1 MSIDGVVSQM
11 SVDSVHNQDHHKPQ
25 IDITSYFTSFKGD
38 DNEEIERTAATLLN
52 DLGKQEFCF
61 HPMR

>member
-1 MSIDGVVSQM
+1 MSIDGVVSQL
-11 SVDSVHNQDHHKPQ
+11 SVDSVQPGPSQ
-25 IDITSYFTSFKGD
+25 TSDITSYFTSFKGD

-52 DLGKQEFCF
+52 DLGKQEFCS